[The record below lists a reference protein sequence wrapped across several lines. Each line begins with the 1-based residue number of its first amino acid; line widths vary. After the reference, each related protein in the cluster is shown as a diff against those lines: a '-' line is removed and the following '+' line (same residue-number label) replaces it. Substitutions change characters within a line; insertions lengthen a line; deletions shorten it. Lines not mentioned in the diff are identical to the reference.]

1 MANMMPGQ
9 LRVNNDLGAR
19 AQVDTGA
26 IQQLPA
32 SHLPD
37 LAAQASAQFSGV
49 ADTIGA
55 MADKAAAK
63 EGAEAGLKAGLDPE
77 FRTVHNNTIRGDAFD
92 KAGLDVAETR
102 LRQQL
107 EASFD
112 TAFAQHSG
120 DPIALNSELSKH
132 TLAIIANAPQE
143 LRPKLQL
150 AVQGKRLAF
159 ARQQARQ
166 QMAEMQSA
174 AQGAFE
180 TELADTTKRIH
191 QNAYSSGLDG
201 AADDALAKD
210 VALYSQALKRRGPD
224 GQLYV
229 SPQAAAK
236 DVRKLTQTV
245 TTARLS
251 GAFDRLPTL
260 DAKAQFIKQMEDD
273 YRAGKGVAG
282 VYDLD
287 EFDKVKSGLMADY
300 RAAKTLQATQI
311 AGVKEDLRGVKKRA
325 EDGFM
330 PPANEMAALQ
340 ARTASAGDPELAQT
354 LAIAQDTAAFVNG
367 ARRVTPAELEAANE
381 QTRAKLHADGATETA
396 AARLELGDKLL
407 DNMRTELKQ
416 DPLGWADRVGLV
428 KVAPIDFSDP
438 EKTQGSIKARLA
450 QAETIADYYGQTPKY
465 LRPDE
470 KQMLATGMAKG
481 GKAAL
486 AIATTIAATA
496 GDRAEDVMRELSD
509 SAPVMAGLGALV
521 AQSGGQPTPAA
532 IDAFDAI
539 AARQERNEKG
549 GKPLPAVML
558 PKPSDVQAAVSEIAG
573 GALSADPRNEAAAI
587 NAATLV
593 YEMRAARAHA
603 QSFDP
608 DMFKQALS
616 EVLGERTI
624 GGVKYGGVV
633 DQRPGYFFSSGNNIV
648 LPPNVRKDGWRDAID
663 ALSPSVLDRAGIG
676 QPSTE
681 TGKAVDF
688 ERFRRG
694 TLVQIGNG
702 KYLVA
707 LGDVSKPGQ
716 EQYVRE
722 TKTTPGEPRPLV
734 LDFSKI
740 SPVLSR
746 IRPDLF
752 LGGGR

>member
-1 MANMMPGQ
+1 MANMMPGR
-9 LRVNNDLGAR
+9 LRVDNDLGVNA
-19 AQVDTGA
+19 AVDTNA
-26 IQQLPA
+26 IQQLPG
-32 SHLPD
+32 SHLPQI
-37 LAAQASAQFSGV
+37 ASQVSAQFSGI

-63 EGAEAGLKAGLDPE
+63 EGTEAGMKAGLDPE

-112 TAFAQHSG
+112 TSFAQHSG
-120 DPIALNSELSKH
+120 DPIALNDALSKH
-132 TLAIIANAPQE
+132 TLAIVSNAPPE
-143 LRPKLQL
+143 LRPRLQL

-166 QMAEMQSA
+166 KAAEMQSA

-180 TELADTTKRIH
+180 TELADTTRRIH
-191 QNAYSSGLDG
+191 QIAYSSGLD
-201 AADDALAKD
+201 ATADDVLAKQ
-210 VALYSQALKRRGPD
+210 VGLFSQTLTRRGPD
-224 GQLYV
+224 GQLYM
-229 SPQAAAK
+229 SPEAAAK
-236 DVRKLTQTV
+236 DTRKLTQTV

-273 YRAGKGVAG
+273 YRAGKGVSG

-287 EFDKVKSGLMADY
+287 EFDKMKSGLMADY
-300 RAAKTLQATQI
+300 RSAKTLQATQI
-311 AGVKEDLRGVKKRA
+311 ASVKEDVTGVAKMA
-325 EDGFM
+325 EKGYS
-330 PPANEMAALQ
+330 PAPDQMAALK
-340 ARTASAGDPELAQT
+340 AKTAAVGDPELAQT
-354 LAIAQDTAAFVNG
+354 LAIAENTAVFVN
-367 ARRVTPAELEAANE
+367 AASRVTPAELEATNE
-381 QTRAKLHADGATETA
+381 QLRATLQSEGATPQGV
-396 AARLELGDKLL
+396 ARVELGDKLL
-407 DNMRTELKQ
+407 GNMRKELKE

-438 EKTQGSIKARLA
+438 EKTQASIKARLA
-450 QAETIADYYGQTPKY
+450 QADTIADYYGQQPKY

-470 KQMLATGMAKG
+470 KQLLATGMSKG

-486 AIATTIAATA
+486 GIATTIAATA
-496 GDRAEDVMRELSD
+496 GDRAESVMRELSD

-521 AQSGGQPTPAA
+521 AQSGGVPTPAA

-549 GKPLPAVML
+549 GKPLPAVVL
-558 PKPSDVQAAVSEIAG
+558 PRPVDVQTALSSVAG

-603 QSFDP
+603 TTFDK
-608 DMFKQALS
+608 DMFDQALS
-616 EVLGERTI
+616 EVLGERTV
-624 GGVKYGGVV
+624 GGVKYGGVA
-633 DQRPGYFFSSGNNIV
+633 DQSTSWFGASKKIV
-648 LPPNVRKDGWRDAID
+648 LPPEVRQDGWRDAVG
-663 ALSPSVLDRAGIG
+663 ALSPSVLERAGIG

-681 TGKAVDF
+681 SGAAIDF
-688 ERFRRG
+688 ERFKRG
-694 TLVQIGNG
+694 TLVQVGNG

-716 EQYVRE
+716 EQYVKE
-722 TKTTPGEPRPLV
+722 TKTTPGQPKPLV

-740 SPVLSR
+740 TPVLSR